1 MNTHSQSKRYQEA
14 LDEFYDIAEEEGADI
29 IVISMKLFLKLGKG
43 EVTGVVL
50 K

>member
-29 IVISMKLFLKLGKG
+29 IVISMKRFNELTER
-43 EVTGVVL
+43 EVHS
-50 K
+50 